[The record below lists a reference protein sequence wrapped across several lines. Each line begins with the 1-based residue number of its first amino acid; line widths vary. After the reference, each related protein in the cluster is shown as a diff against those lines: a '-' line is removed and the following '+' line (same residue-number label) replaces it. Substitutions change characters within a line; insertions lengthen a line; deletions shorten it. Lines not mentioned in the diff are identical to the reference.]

1 MSSFAKAKSTGQ
13 GSDTATGR
21 GVVGLGWVRPLS
33 KAPLYLFFPELLKSS
48 TCDKN
53 IPEIPFLLSLSR
65 FVGYRKSL
73 KASIA
78 QMFIIMI
85 EMNVTSTEIYQ

>member
-21 GVVGLGWVRPLS
+21 GVVGLGWGRPLS

-53 IPEIPFLLSLSR
+53 KPENTF
-65 FVGYRKSL
+65 
-73 KASIA
+73 SI
-78 QMFIIMI
+78 IVIKI
-85 EMNVTSTEIYQ
+85 CGL